1 MKSQILKI
9 AGVKS
14 EKEFYKKYPTEKAF
28 FKAHPEAKSIKKAQS
43 GFNTDSNNN
52 GIPDYLELN
61 PPTSNQ
67 AFGPQNQWNF
77 GSNMSSTPSFGAP
90 SVQQMTGNTF
100 QSSGDPFAMQN
111 YGQQWGQQNP
121 LPSNNPNSQFSNG
134 VFGSGSTGGSS
145 KGEGFNFQG
154 FGNVISGTME
164 GFQKLEAEKKLRRKM
179 ETWADV
185 SGVVK
190 DAAVSNA
197 FAKKPKRQWLRPD
210 DPRFVFNASEK
221 YNTQG
226 RRTDILATQN
236 GGGIDGNPTEVQ
248 NTYAPEHTLFDDLG
262 YEPLQNDQQIK
273 AFAGGGGFGQWW
285 GQTNAGLSGNN
296 NTSFMSNVGQG
307 SPFDSTIGGMFGN
320 SGGYSAGSSL
330 GSLFGPV
337 GSLVG
342 GIAGGMLDDEPS
354 KIAAAQSELNFNNDY
369 ISRLDV
375 ANGITG
381 GLSSMG
387 VGENGAN
394 LDGGWVSH
402 DWQPQVIATFGEH
415 KVKDLLKPPHDA
427 DMLRAGGHLRE
438 YTAPSSR
445 AMETYE
451 NGGEMT
457 SYAMGGQLKTHWGG
471 EARPIAQNPYLPGSG
486 EIVMLDGASHNNDG
500 IGISYGNAKNGM
512 EVDAQIEAEGGEPII
527 ELPSN
532 DGSSTEAV
540 VFGNIPFSKKVADAT
555 GDESLINLAKKY
567 DGRTY
572 KSIVANLG
580 KQQNKANKTKL
591 KAADL
596 ANTSDDNTQWGEL
609 DRKTAEMMHN
619 GADSTLKNYADDI
632 MKLAKLQNAT
642 QDIKKEVS
650 YMRGKNI
657 SAEDLGKGKV
667 VNDYDPI
674 TKDAEIENPYA
685 KSGAYLRKA
694 QNSTN
699 VNEPGNHAFPSTGFG
714 PVINNT
720 TEDTTTVVPI
730 TTVTPAEGSITEEQ
744 YNNFIK
750 LYNESQGTKGK
761 KNKSTLG
768 FQKLYHQSFPQEALA
783 AIQKT
788 TRENGLSN
796 KAKAMGLTKEDIL
809 SGKDVAKILQS
820 NEDEYHGPRTDQYMA
835 SVRSHFKQAP
845 DLKLNTLGSAST
857 TTATNT
863 TKSPIGVVPY
873 ERNKLIDIANI
884 ISPLFRND
892 QLPPLDPRQLA
903 AEYMSI
909 AQNQYEPVPLQ
920 QYVTELDPVYRVSYQ
935 DVRDQNTADFR
946 DVQRNLGS
954 NPAALAGLLGKK
966 YIANN
971 AVNAEEFRTNQT
983 IENQIYGGNRA
994 KINQQNMANIQ
1005 LRADQMNKQEM
1016 AKSRTKETQQA
1027 AIASIADKYN
1037 QHDAR
1042 NLEYNVY
1049 KNMFPQYGFDSSG
1062 RIHNQGPWYQPT
1074 IPQIYGGKSTIEEVP
1089 VKDAEG
1095 NILYYKMQQAS
1106 GSKPSMAGPGIV
1118 AKNGKS
1124 VAKKNNKNSSIV
1136 KAYKNL

>member
-14 EKEFYKKYPTEKAF
+14 EKEFYKKYPTEAAF

-43 GFNTDSNNN
+43 GFNTDANNN

-90 SVQQMTGNTF
+90 SVQQMAGNTF

-111 YGQQWGQQNP
+111 YGNQWAQNNP
-121 LPSNNPNSQFSNG
+121 LPANNPNSQFSNG
-134 VFGSGSTGGSS
+134 VFQENISVTGGLGNKNYKGSGQ
-145 KGEGFNFQG
+145 GFNMQG
-154 FGNVISGTME
+154 FGNVFSGAVE
-164 GFQKLEAEKKLRRKM
+164 GFQQLKAEKELTKKL
-179 ETWADV
+179 ETWANV
-185 SGVVK
+185 SDVVK
-190 DAAVSNA
+190 KAGISNA
-197 FAKKPKRQWLRPD
+197 YAEKPKRQWFRPD
-210 DPRFVFNASEK
+210 DKRFINSASEK

-226 RRTDILATQN
+226 RGTDILATQN
-236 GGGIDGNPTEVQ
+236 GGGIGGNPTEVQ

-285 GQTNAGLSGNN
+285 GQANSGLSGNN

-307 SPFDSTIGGMFGN
+307 SPFDSTVSGMFGN
-320 SGGYSAGSSL
+320 NGGSKIGGSL

-337 GSLVG
+337 GSLAGTMIG
-342 GIAGGMLDDEPS
+342 GYFDKEPG
-354 KIAAAQSELNFNNDY
+354 KQAFQQGRINENNSFL
-369 ISRLDV
+369 SRLDI

-387 VGENGAN
+387 VAENG
-394 LDGGWVSH
+394 GYVSN
-402 DWQPQVIATFGEH
+402 DWTPKVIATFGEH
-415 KVKDLLKPPHDA
+415 KLKDLLKPPHDA

-438 YTAPSSR
+438 YTAPSER
-445 AMETYE
+445 AMQTYE
-451 NGGEMT
+451 NGGGIT

-500 IGISYGNAKNGM
+500 IGISYGNAQNGM

-527 ELPSN
+527 ELPGN

-567 DGRTY
+567 DGKTY

-596 ANTSDDNTQWGEL
+596 AANSDDNTQWGEL

-642 QDIKKEVS
+642 QDVKKEVS
-650 YMRGKNI
+650 YMKGKNI
-657 SAEDLGKGKV
+657 SAEALGKGKIE
-667 VNDYDPI
+667 NDYDPI

-685 KSGAYLRKA
+685 KSGAFLRKA
-694 QNSTN
+694 QNS
-699 VNEPGNHAFPSTGFG
+699 
-714 PVINNT
+714 
-720 TEDTTTVVPI
+720 

-750 LYNESQGTKGK
+750 LYNESQATKGK
-761 KNKSTLG
+761 KNKSTLN

-809 SGKDVAKILQS
+809 AGKDVARILQS

-835 SVRSHFKQAP
+835 SVRSHFKKAP
-845 DLKLNTLGSAST
+845 DLKLNTLGGAST
-857 TTATNT
+857 TTGTNT

-873 ERNKLIDIANI
+873 ERNKLIDIANM

-892 QLPPLDPRQLA
+892 ELPPLDPSQLA
-903 AEYMSI
+903 GEYMAL

-946 DVQRNLGS
+946 DVQRNLGY

-971 AVNAEEFRTNQT
+971 AVNAEEFRTNQA

-994 KINQQNMANIQ
+994 KISQQNMANIQ
-1005 LRADQMNKQEM
+1005 LRADQMNKQEL
-1016 AKSRTKETQQA
+1016 AKSKTKEVQQT

-1074 IPQIYGGKSTIEEVP
+1074 IPQIYGGKATLKQVP
-1089 VKDAEG
+1089 VYGPDGQIDHYE
-1095 NILYYKMQQAS
+1095 L
-1106 GSKPSMAGPGIV
+1106 KPYDPNNTTTETTTAPYQTPGIV
-1118 AKNGKS
+1118 AAKKSGGK
-1124 VAKKNNKNSSIV
+1124 VTKNNKNSSIV